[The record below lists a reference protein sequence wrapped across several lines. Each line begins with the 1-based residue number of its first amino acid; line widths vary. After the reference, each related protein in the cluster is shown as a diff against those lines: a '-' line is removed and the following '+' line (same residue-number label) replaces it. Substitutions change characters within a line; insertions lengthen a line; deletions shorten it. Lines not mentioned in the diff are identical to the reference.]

1 MPTDIA
7 ISTHAET
14 TRLEIHELVGRM
26 NMHLGASVV
35 ATLAGVNDSKLPYRW
50 AKIDGPTPNNGALS
64 RLTAA
69 HRVWIMVADAES
81 DHVARN
87 WFVGANPY
95 LGEQAPVLALR
106 EGREVEV
113 LKAAEAFVE
122 GTWVG

>member
-7 ISTHAET
+7 VSTHQET
-14 TRLEIHELVGRM
+14 TRLETHELVGRM
-26 NMHLGASVV
+26 NMHLGASLV

-50 AKIDGPTPNNGALS
+50 AKIDGPTPKNGALS
-64 RLTAA
+64 RLTTA
-69 HRVWIMVADAES
+69 HRVWLMLADAES

-87 WFVGANPY
+87 WFVGANPF
-95 LGEQAPVLALR
+95 LNEQAPVVALR
-106 EGREVEV
+106 EGNELEV